1 MSRQDWRLLT
11 KRQFNALAER
21 WHYQQVQDDRRFG
34 MLCAVVAN
42 FSMGKDPKTPPIQ
55 PKEFFPR
62 LREPEPEQTFEEMAA
77 IIHMCAAA
85 NAGKS

>member
-1 MSRQDWRLLT
+1 
-11 KRQFNALAER
+11 
-21 WHYQQVQDDRRFG
+21 
-34 MLCAVVAN
+34 
-42 FSMGKDPKTPPIQ
+42 MGKDPKTPPIQ